1 MLIIRKE
8 KESAMLELNS
18 LVYDVEKLPFFQ
30 KVISSKLM
38 ESRMHLKSAQAQCC
52 EMKGSFPTSLYAI
65 LEIHDDQL
73 YFVNQ
78 MYRQCQYWRSLQ
90 LSLSQRETVAQIEV
104 GARQLEHLS
113 HTILYKVETFKK
125 MTDEIV
131 ASKSPQKHQ
140 AANLYN

>member
-1 MLIIRKE
+1 
-8 KESAMLELNS
+8 MLELNS

-30 KVISSKLM
+30 KVISSKLI
-38 ESRMHLKSAQAQCC
+38 ESRAHLKSAQRQCC
-52 EMKGSFPTSLYAI
+52 EMKGVFPTSLYTI

-78 MYRQCQYWRSLQ
+78 MYRQCQYWRTLQ
-90 LSLSQRETVAQIEV
+90 LSLSQKETIAQIEA

-125 MTDEIV
+125 MTDEMI
-131 ASKSPQKHQ
+131 SNQTSEKQQ
-140 AANLYN
+140 ATHFYN